1 MDNWK
6 YVAIYIV
13 VRVLPLITAVTT
25 RGIVSLDDLTFY
37 KVLCHHTVCVVK
49 FDKKYAYGAQENE
62 FQKFALRVASNKDVL
77 IAELSTTDWGE
88 KENHATRQKFN
99 ISTTKYPV
107 LWMFFKD
114 NLDTDIIYDGEF
126 KEERLVKWL
135 KKHSNL
141 FIGSGT
147 PLEVFEELAKELIKL
162 ILIKQD
168 IQDGCNVIIKKA
180 EDELKSVQDENNKNL
195 AGLFLK
201 IMTKICN
208 KGAVYI
214 SAETI
219 RVKKLLKEKML
230 EEKRGKLEAKVK
242 VLKMFKNIL
251 AHVTTIH

>member
-1 MDNWK
+1 MD
-6 YVAIYIV
+6 VSQV
-13 VRVLPLITAVTT
+13 SFMLSCTACCSSCF
-25 RGIVSLDDLTFY
+25 RSIL
-37 KVLCHHTVCVVK
+37 
-49 FDKKYAYGAQENE
+49 
-62 FQKFALRVASNKDVL
+62 
-77 IAELSTTDWGE
+77 
-88 KENHATRQKFN
+88 
-99 ISTTKYPV
+99 
-107 LWMFFKD
+107 
-114 NLDTDIIYDGEF
+114 
-126 KEERLVKWL
+126 
-135 KKHSNL
+135 
-141 FIGSGT
+141 GSGT

-208 KGAVYI
+208 KGVVYI